1 MQASNRLPANK
12 KVSVID
18 NPYAPPSADCSV
30 PSAPSDLLRELKS
43 QGTWRLFGLGLI
55 TLGVYY
61 AHYCARQSRVI
72 NRYAG
77 AEAIPT
83 ALVVAIFGLSYVSL
97 ALFFG
102 YLFVDEGHPV
112 AVASNV
118 SDKLWMLL
126 LLIWGFYARNRVNA
140 WAGFHAGDRRRIHG
154 LWTFLFTPLHFN
166 YKINVLN
173 QAAAPAPTMVRS
185 HEAA

>member
-1 MQASNRLPANK
+1 MLASKRPPANK

-18 NPYAPPSADCSV
+18 NPYAPPSADCSA
-30 PSAPSDLLRELKS
+30 PSAPSDLLRELRS
-43 QGTWRLFGLGLI
+43 QSTWRLFGLGLI

-72 NRYAG
+72 NRYVG
-77 AEAIPT
+77 ADAIPT
-83 ALVVAIFGLSYVSL
+83 ALVVTIVGLSYVSL

-118 SDKLWMLL
+118 SDKLWMLS

-140 WAGFHAGDRRRIHG
+140 WAGFHARDPRRIHG

-173 QAAAPAPTMVRS
+173 QAAAPAPAMVRS
-185 HEAA
+185 HESA